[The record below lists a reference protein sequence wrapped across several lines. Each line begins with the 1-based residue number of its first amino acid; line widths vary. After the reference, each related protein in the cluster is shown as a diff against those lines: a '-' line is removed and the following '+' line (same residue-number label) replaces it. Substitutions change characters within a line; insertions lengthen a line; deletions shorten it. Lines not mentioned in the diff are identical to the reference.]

1 MEESIRL
8 LSEMER
14 YEIIN
19 INDGDKYSNLGNN
32 DIVIDEE
39 GNFKLLLLTEG
50 KVGIGF
56 LKQREMFEVPWE
68 YVKKFGA
75 KTIIIDVD
83 GDTIKKS
90 HV

>member
-1 MEESIRL
+1 MEEQIRL

-19 INDGDKYSNLGNN
+19 INDGDKYSILGNN
-32 DIVIDEE
+32 DIVIDENGE
-39 GNFKLLLLTEG
+39 FKLLLITEG
-50 KVGIGF
+50 KNGMGF
-56 LKQREMFEVPWE
+56 FKQKDMFEVPWE
-68 YVKKFGA
+68 YVKKFGS

-83 GDTIKKS
+83 GDTIRKS